1 MSTTTKQEAAT
12 TATDL
17 ELRKEFAELKE
28 QVVTMTQLLKQKGEQ
43 ESINMKQNI
52 KENYENAREK
62 AIEHI
67 HHAQE
72 AGNEG
77 IEKVSGKVKENP
89 FASLLI
95 AFGAGYLISKS
106 FKKDE

>member
-1 MSTTTKQEAAT
+1 MATTTKTEPT
-12 TATDL
+12 ET
-17 ELRKEFAELKE
+17 ELRKEFNELKK
-28 QVVTMTQLLKQKGEQ
+28 QVATMTELLKQKGQ
-43 ESINMKQNI
+43 EESAGMKHNI
-52 KENYENAREK
+52 KENLDAYREK
-62 AIEHI
+62 AKEQI

-72 AGNEG
+72 MGTEG